1 MLPPVAGAIVGAG
14 SFSIDETAE
23 LSEGGGGIL
32 PAGAGGGGAMKGVSV
47 GLEPSAAATY
57 DVRLIGTGM

>member
-23 LSEGGGGIL
+23 LSEGGGGICRR
-32 PAGAGGGGAMKGVSV
+32 ARGEVA
-47 GLEPSAAATY
+47 
-57 DVRLIGTGM
+57 R